1 MPTFRRNVCRLVAR
15 IGLLC
20 WAVLAAGIAHAAALS
35 TNNTQPT
42 AAETPASVYQQIKG
56 SVVEVRCMAIKKIV
70 QQVTTTTT
78 RRLLGQKKPVWRKT
92 TKTTTTTVRA
102 SNVGSGVI
110 LNAAGYIVTNAHVV
124 YDATSMRVVTADG
137 RSFPASIV
145 GADPVA
151 DLAVIKIVASHLQ
164 PARLG
169 DSSRLRVGQ
178 RVVDLGCPYRLK
190 QTLTHGII
198 SALHRHS
205 NHISSSDDPQ
215 EKLVSHEDFI
225 QTDTPTDP
233 GSSGG
238 ALADMYGNVIGINV
252 SIASSHGGGFS
263 GVGYVIPSN
272 EVKSV
277 VAQLIAHHK
286 VVHGSLGLSV
296 KAVTLVNPSD
306 ANRLLSCLQVS
317 SVAKGGAAQRAG
329 LLPGDLLLSLNGR
342 RIRHVAQLRN
352 PAEFQPVGTHF
363 ILVIMRA
370 GVRKTLEAV
379 TTR

>member
-137 RSFPASIV
+137 
-145 GADPVA
+145 
-151 DLAVIKIVASHLQ
+151 K
-164 PARLG
+164 
-169 DSSRLRVGQ
+169 
-178 RVVDLGCPYRLK
+178 
-190 QTLTHGII
+190 
-198 SALHRHS
+198 
-205 NHISSSDDPQ
+205 
-215 EKLVSHEDFI
+215 
-225 QTDTPTDP
+225 
-233 GSSGG
+233 
-238 ALADMYGNVIGINV
+238 
-252 SIASSHGGGFS
+252 
-263 GVGYVIPSN
+263 
-272 EVKSV
+272 
-277 VAQLIAHHK
+277 
-286 VVHGSLGLSV
+286 
-296 KAVTLVNPSD
+296 
-306 ANRLLSCLQVS
+306 
-317 SVAKGGAAQRAG
+317 
-329 LLPGDLLLSLNGR
+329 
-342 RIRHVAQLRN
+342 
-352 PAEFQPVGTHF
+352 HF
-363 ILVIMRA
+363 V
-370 GVRKTLEAV
+370 
-379 TTR
+379 